1 MGNAWAMIVHNE
13 NVRVN
18 GQFKVDG
25 GSVTVQRTGAT
36 SALVVQNDGSANI
49 VKFSDLTTGQ
59 EQIFHLRQIAAGD
72 RLDIFDSTNNGVRIA
87 ILAPSGNVGIGTVNP
102 AEQVDVNGNIRLTGN
117 IVSPNDI
124 CIGNCS

>member
-87 ILAPSGNVGIGTVNP
+87 ILAPSGNVGVGTTTP
-102 AEQVDVNGNIRLTGN
+102 AEQLDVNGNIRLTGN

-124 CIGNCS
+124 CIGNCP